1 MKRAPY
7 QYERRVLKCQLHSVL
22 LALDVHCA
30 VRTRQRADGSDMAA
44 GSKRTV
50 IRDMFLPRLLA
61 PPPLLPPP
69 REAVVWSIAMVVLS
83 PRCDVTVE
91 EEEEEAKVARGGPR
105 PRCCAPAP
113 HTRPVP
119 IDSGSRPSA
128 MRSFLHCRIRFKCFY
143 RCAQAKIGS
152 KVAMVLNVCRLG
164 VGGWSPSSLSP
175 EVDRLPRSRARAP
188 PRPWGEKDVQPGSA
202 GAAAPAAAA
211 GRRVKQEPFQFDGSL
226 SRAQE
231 KHSRSAASLVDV
243 AKSKVMA
250 ARIERQTSHRNEDS
264 KVTERGQEAQ
274 IGMTF

>member
-164 VGGWSPSSLSP
+164 V
-175 EVDRLPRSRARAP
+175 ERARRPVPGAKRMCSRDLQGQQRQQQQQVVGSSKNRFNSTAP
-188 PRPWGEKDVQPGSA
+188 C
-202 GAAAPAAAA
+202 PA
-211 GRRVKQEPFQFDGSL
+211 RK
-226 SRAQE
+226 
-231 KHSRSAASLVDV
+231 
-243 AKSKVMA
+243 KST
-250 ARIERQTSHRNEDS
+250 R
-264 KVTERGQEAQ
+264 EAQ
-274 IGMTF
+274 RLWSMSQSQR